1 MALLDKATL
10 ILTPNGI
17 SLSKVWCVKP
27 STDIGFFAFTRSGSA
42 TRMNSSKSL
51 QVIGGSNF
59 ARLSYRISDCPTI
72 LLEGEK
78 TNYCRFSDPASAPTQ
93 MTSTNV
99 TFSSN
104 DWNFGLNNKII
115 FDNSNGAIT
124 CAYNNSGTNLT
135 SGTYTIS
142 FYAKRQDGGVVRFG
156 AAGTGDAIKDIV
168 VLFQN
173 STTFAGATYSTTLVR
188 DGIYQCVMTGTS
200 TINSTSFGVRKG
212 TGESANIVEVSGV
225 QIENG
230 AFNTMYIPTS
240 GAPTVR
246 QTELLNFD
254 NLDTYIN
261 SNSSAWY
268 LELKNNIP
276 LARMING
283 TMHIGTST
291 GSASGWGLR
300 LTQDNTTPQRIKL
313 QKIVNSTPFSIH
325 QTAVD
330 NVKILFNWSGGILTT
345 WVNGIQVDSSAFSIT
360 GDIKYARFNA
370 YDRPKNIANCVFFN
384 TSLTTTEAQ
393 QLTATVI

>member
-27 STDIGFFAFTRSGSA
+27 STDIGFFTFIRSGSA

-51 QVIGGSNF
+51 ETESSNF

-78 TNYCRFSDPASAPTQ
+78 TNYCRFSDPASVPGL

-99 TFSSN
+99 TFSSS
-104 DWNFGLNNKII
+104 DWNFGLNGKII
-115 FDNSNGAIT
+115 FDNLNGARV
-124 CAYNNSGTNLT
+124 CSYNNSSTAL
-135 SGTYTIS
+135 SIGTYTIS
-142 FYAKRQDGGVVRFG
+142 FYAKRTDGGVVTFG
-156 AAGTGDAIKDIV
+156 AGSTGRDIA

-173 STTFAGATYSTTLVR
+173 SSTFSGATYTTTLVR

-200 TINSTSFGVRKG
+200 TQNSTSFGVRKG
-212 TGESANIVEVSGV
+212 TSESTNIVEVSGV

-240 GAPTVR
+240 GNTTVR
-246 QTELLNFD
+246 QSESLNFD
-254 NLDTYIN
+254 NLNTYIN
-261 SNSSAWY
+261 NSSSAWY

-276 LARMING
+276 FVRMTNG
-283 TMHIGTST
+283 SMHIGTAT

-300 LTQDNTTPQRIKL
+300 LVNDNVTAQRIKL
-313 QKIVNSTPFSIH
+313 QKVVDGTVSTIYQTL
-325 QTAVD
+325 QTAGD
-330 NVKILFNWSGGILTT
+330 TVKILFNWSGGTLTT
-345 WVNGIQVDSSAFSIT
+345 WVNGSIVSSNSEFSIT
-360 GDIKYARFNA
+360 SGNIQYARFNA
-370 YDRPKNIANCVFFN
+370 IDRPKNIANCVFFN
-384 TSLTTTEAQ
+384 TALTTTEAQ
-393 QLTATVI
+393 QLTTL